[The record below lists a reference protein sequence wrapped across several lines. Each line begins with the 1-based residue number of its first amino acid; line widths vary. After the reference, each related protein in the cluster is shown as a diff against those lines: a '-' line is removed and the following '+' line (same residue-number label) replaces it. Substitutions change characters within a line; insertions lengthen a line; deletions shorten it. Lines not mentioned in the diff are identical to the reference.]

1 MKKIALFILAIIYF
15 AVSSGVVINLHYCM
29 DRFAS
34 ADFGLTNSG
43 RFCDKCNMPK
53 KQGNNCCHDQVKL
66 IKLHAD
72 QHKAGFSF
80 RLSSLEKMLV
90 KTQVFNF
97 SLSCD
102 NAVTNKNLAHS
113 PPLPN
118 RQDTYLRNCVFR
130 I

>member
-1 MKKIALFILAIIYF
+1 ML
-15 AVSSGVVINLHYCM
+15 
-29 DRFAS
+29 
-34 ADFGLTNSG
+34 
-43 RFCDKCNMPK
+43 K

-66 IKLHAD
+66 VKLQAD
-72 QHKAGFSF
+72 QQKASFSF

-90 KTQVFNF
+90 KTEVFNF

-102 NAVTNKNLAHS
+102 HLLTNINVAHS
-113 PPLPN
+113 PPFAS